1 MEKGMASKDSV
12 ALNNI
17 LFYSTKHRSNF
28 IGDKKECTFANVNAT
43 TWVADVQYQIPFL
56 ILTWMRQLQES
67 FFEDETVRWN
77 ALGRYAPTTK
87 LMSDEKK
94 NPLTAIYFTTD
105 SGSDIKNIKGVRI
118 TKFRDILPQE
128 PKGNRK
134 QILCR
139 SLEEWAMLLFAPAVP
154 EKLQNAMSEDYE
166 TKQRFEQMKTKTV
179 DHKYVWTITN
189 KDYSRYGG
197 QQANDCRNEDIETT
211 VDYKNKEPEELQYAL
226 VKSLINMNEYANK
239 VIKKKDPQ
247 NSTYSYIN
255 LPTEQYQLIWHWS
268 TKTNWE

>member
-1 MEKGMASKDSV
+1 
-12 ALNNI
+12 
-17 LFYSTKHRSNF
+17 
-28 IGDKKECTFANVNAT
+28 
-43 TWVADVQYQIPFL
+43 
-56 ILTWMRQLQES
+56 MRQLQES

-77 ALGRYAPTTK
+77 ALGGYAPTTK
-87 LMSDEKK
+87 PTSDEKK

-118 TKFRDILPQE
+118 TKLRDILPQE

-226 VKSLINMNEYANK
+226 VKSLINMNEYTNK
-239 VIKKKDPQ
+239 VIKKK
-247 NSTYSYIN
+247 THKIRR
-255 LPTEQYQLIWHWS
+255 TA
-268 TKTNWE
+268 T